1 MPKMQDLRQKLE
13 DAIDVAFTPEVLEK
27 VNTKVRNAVTE
38 LVEELDGQLKTD
50 LAYDLSGWVQMMAGA
65 AVAAILRGDEDEMR
79 KRLSCQE
86 GHYTGRDK
94 THPVI
99 HGTLFETGAIALRK
113 QIVDAY
119 PELLK
124 NERVLDLE
132 AQVKSLVE
140 QVHKAEVRNDELA
153 QRLRAGQ

>member
-1 MPKMQDLRQKLE
+1 MQELRQQLE
-13 DAIDVAFTPEVLEK
+13 ETIDKALTPELLEAVSK
-27 VNTKVRNAVTE
+27 KVRDAVTDV
-38 LVEELDGQLKTD
+38 VEELNFQLRTD
-50 LAYDLSGWVQMMAGA
+50 LACNLSLWVQQMAEA
-65 AVAAILRGDEDEMR
+65 AVEAILKGDEAEMR
-79 KRLSCQE
+79 KQLSCQE
-86 GHYTGRDK
+86 GHYTGRNK

-99 HGTLFETGAIALRK
+99 HGKLFETGAIALRK